1 MNTQWVY
8 KVVDVKAN
16 AFRTL
21 KAENTQD
28 ILNQHGMQGWE
39 LVEVVQSPLAQNQAS
54 LYFKKP
60 K

>member
-1 MNTQWVY
+1 MNQQWTY
-8 KVVDVKAN
+8 KVVDVKAK

-21 KAENTQD
+21 LAENVQD
-28 ILNQHGMQGWE
+28 ILTQHGMLGWE
-39 LVEVVQSPLAQNQAS
+39 LVQVVQSPLALNQAS